1 MSAFGKASPVEQ
13 RDAPPRLRGSDRI
26 PVGISSCLLGE
37 EVRYNGGHKRH
48 RYVEQVL
55 GRYFDFLPLCPEVA
69 IGLGVPRPPIRL
81 VGDPEAPRAVHVD
94 DPEHEVS
101 EALADYGREQGR
113 RLAGHI
119 SGYILKAK
127 SPSCGMER
135 VKVYDHKGMP
145 TGSGRGLF
153 AAQLMAEQPV
163 LPVEEEGRLNDPN
176 IRDNFIERVFV
187 YDRWR
192 RMVAGGLTS
201 KALVNFHTQHKF
213 LILAHDQGIYRQLGR
228 LVAEAGKG
236 DVEALGEQYLETLM
250 QALSH
255 HASRRDHANVLMH
268 MAGFFKKKL
277 DAEDREELHESI
289 HAYRQGDFPL
299 LVPLTLLR
307 HHLRRHPDAYIADQ
321 HYLDPFPREL
331 GSGER

>member
-1 MSAFGKASPVEQ
+1 MSEHGKPSMAARGGVL
-13 RDAPPRLRGSDRI
+13 PRLSGSDRI

-55 GRYFDFLPLCPEVA
+55 GRYFDYLPLCPEVA

-81 VGDPEAPRAVHVD
+81 VGDPDAPRAVHVD
-94 DPEHEVS
+94 QPDHEVS
-101 EALADYGREQGR
+101 QDLSGYGRRQGQ

-135 VKVYDHKGMP
+135 VKVYDRKGMP

-153 AAQLMAEQPV
+153 AAELMAAQPV
-163 LPVEEEGRLNDPN
+163 LPVEEEGRLNDPH

-192 RMVAGGLTS
+192 RMISEGLTN

-213 LILAHDQGIYRQLGR
+213 LILAHDQAAYRALGR
-228 LVAEAGKG
+228 KVALAGQK
-236 DVEALGEQYLETLM
+236 DVQTLAGEYIETLM
-250 QALSH
+250 KALSR
-255 HASRRDHANVLMH
+255 HASRRNHANVLMH

-277 DAEDREELHESI
+277 DAQDREELHESI
-289 HAYRQGDFPL
+289 HAYRRGDHPL

-307 HHLRRHPDAYIADQ
+307 HHLHRHPDTYIAEQ

>member
-1 MSAFGKASPVEQ
+1 MQTLDASAEQ
-13 RDAPPRLRGSDRI
+13 DGRI

-55 GRYFDFLPLCPEVA
+55 GRYFRYLPFCPEVA
-69 IGLGVPRPPIRL
+69 IGMGVPRPPIRL
-81 VGDPEAPRAVHVD
+81 VGDPDAPQARQVNDPSRDFSDALRA
-94 DPEHEVS
+94 
-101 EALADYGREQGR
+101 YGREQAANLDGQ
-113 RLAGHI
+113 I

-135 VKVYDHKGMP
+135 VKVYDVKGMP
-145 TGSGRGLF
+145 TGQGRGLY
-153 AAQLMAEQPV
+153 AEALMARHPC

-176 IRDNFIERVFV
+176 LRDNFIERVFV

-192 RMVAGGLTS
+192 RLQAEGLDAGS
-201 KALVNFHTQHKF
+201 LVQFHTQHKF
-213 LILAHDQGIYRQLGR
+213 LILAHDQQAYRELGR
-228 LVAEAGKG
+228 LVAGAGKG
-236 DVEALGEQYLETLM
+236 DIQALAEQYLSQLM
-250 QALSH
+250 QALSK

-268 MAGFFKKKL
+268 LAGFFKKQL
-277 DAEDREELHESI
+277 DGGDRQELEDSI
-289 HAYRQGDFPL
+289 QAYRRGEHPL

-307 HHLRRHPDAYIADQ
+307 HHLRRHPEAYVAGQ